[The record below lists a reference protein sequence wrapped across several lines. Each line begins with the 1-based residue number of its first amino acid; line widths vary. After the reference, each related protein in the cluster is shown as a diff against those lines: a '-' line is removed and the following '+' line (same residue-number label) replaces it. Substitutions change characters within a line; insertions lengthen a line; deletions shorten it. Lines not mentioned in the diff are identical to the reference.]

1 MNALP
6 EETPKDRVI
15 RTFELLGY
23 RLVREE
29 THIAM
34 TRVTT
39 DGLVIPLTIPDHPFL
54 KASTIKTILS
64 RAGIPRTAYLE
75 AYEKTS

>member
-6 EETPKDRVI
+6 ELSPKDRVI
-15 RTFELLGY
+15 KTFEQLGY

-34 TRVTT
+34 TRYTS
-39 DGLVIPLTIPDHPFL
+39 DGLVIPLTIPNHPYL
-54 KASTIKTILS
+54 KASTIKIILT
-64 RAGIPRTAYLE
+64 RAGIARNSYLE
-75 AYEKTS
+75 AYDKS